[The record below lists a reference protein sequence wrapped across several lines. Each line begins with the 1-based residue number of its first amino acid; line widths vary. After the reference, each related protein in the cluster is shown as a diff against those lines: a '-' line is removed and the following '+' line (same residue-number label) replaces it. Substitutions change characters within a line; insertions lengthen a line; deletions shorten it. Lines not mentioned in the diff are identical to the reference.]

1 MIKIKHKKMTFLS
14 VNPIQRGYG
23 LGGFLKGLSWIFK
36 PLIKLFSG
44 GGGGKVV
51 NVLRKVA
58 SHPIA
63 KKTLARSKKQLSKN
77 ALNVLS
83 DISQGKNVS
92 KSLKNRS
99 KEAIKNVGKQSLKD
113 IIPEVVKTVK
123 KKTSLKRKRS
133 IFD

>member
-1 MIKIKHKKMTFLS
+1 MDLNKYKMSFLS

-36 PLIKLFSG
+36 PLIRLFSG

-63 KKTLARSKKQLSKN
+63 KKTLARSKKQLSKS

-92 KSLKNRS
+92 QSFKNRS

-113 IIPEVVKTVK
+113 IVPEVVKSVK
-123 KKTSLKRKRS
+123 KNSSLKRKRS